1 MQLLSRDEVLQG
13 EKAKD
18 WRALTHGWGNGLLDT
33 SFLTQECGL
42 PEHLVFCLE
51 QAQKQKQPLAADA
64 FESLSFFGLCKGL
77 LLPMT
82 GLSADKASQTFG
94 FQCRDYN
101 AQEREEIL
109 RTFLHRHLGLTAR
122 QKWAVLLGDPFLGR
136 KSGIKRDSLMHLAAS
151 MNLQTRAT
159 ALELL
164 RQLGDVALLF
174 ARQASLLKSAPP
186 LTAAEVLHTLE
197 FLPAAGRIRKFS
209 LLRGLLE
216 RMGRLE
222 AYGLIR
228 LLQRRAVLEQRLEPR
243 KTAQWMAEQFACDPS
258 AVAHAF
264 ALTDEFHVLE
274 LLEKEGAA
282 GLDKVRMQPLVPFRP
297 ALAGGSCEEISRFP
311 VWVERKYDGIRLLLH
326 KSTDRFG
333 AMLCGAYTRNRIDYS
348 EHIPGLESSLRLLP
362 GRNWILDGEL
372 HARLLTAEGSRPAT
386 VYELSAALQ
395 GKQSLAL
402 RFAAFDLL
410 FYEGKDLSS
419 LPQAQRRACLSQA
432 FSQPWLAQL
441 PLPLEIAPGQLAHS
455 KEDLNRLY
463 QHFRSQGYEGIV
475 SKNPQGRYKMDQRDG
490 DWAKRKPEITLDL
503 VLLAAVHSV
512 STREQGPMFGSYVL
526 GMRDGTGFVEVGDV
540 AGLDR
545 MRDGE
550 IQQLIMRG
558 GLLTGRRVERP
569 SASGVR
575 PGLELMPA
583 IVVTVRFEGIIR
595 DQVSG
600 RLSLRD
606 PVLVVI
612 RADKAA
618 HEADSV
624 DLLEKLH
631 LRGRFN

>member
-1 MQLLSRDEVLQG
+1 LHG
-13 EKAKD
+13 EKALD
-18 WRALTHGWGNGLLDT
+18 WRDLSLGWGERLLDS
-33 SFLTQECGL
+33 SFLTLDCGL

-51 QAQKQKQPLAADA
+51 QAQRQGQFLAPDA
-64 FESLSFFGLCKGL
+64 FDSLSFFGLCKGL
-77 LLPMT
+77 LLPLS
-82 GLSADKASQTFG
+82 GLAGEKASQTFG
-94 FQCRDYN
+94 FQCRDHTP
-101 AQEREEIL
+101 QEREEIL
-109 RTFLHRHLGLTAR
+109 RSFLHRSLGLTAR
-122 QKWAVLLGDPFLGR
+122 QKWGVLLGDPFFGR
-136 KSGIKRDSLMHLAAS
+136 KPGVKRDSLMHLAAS
-151 MNLQTRAT
+151 MDLEPRVM
-159 ALELL
+159 ALEHL

-174 ARQASLLKSAPP
+174 AKKASSRKSEPP
-186 LTAAEVLHTLE
+186 LTAAEVLRTLE
-197 FLPAAGRIRKFS
+197 FLPAAGRVRKFS

-222 AYGLIR
+222 SFCFIR
-228 LLQRRAVLEQRLEPR
+228 LLQRRAVMEQRYETR
-243 KTAQWMAEQFACDPS
+243 KTAHLMAEQFGCEPS

-333 AMLCGAYTRNRIDYS
+333 AMLGGAYTRNRLDYS
-348 EHIPGLESSLRLLP
+348 ELIPGLEATLRLLP

-372 HARLLTAEGSRPAT
+372 HARLLTPEGSRPAT
-386 VYELSAALQ
+386 VYELTAALQ
-395 GKQSLAL
+395 GSQTLSL
-402 RFAAFDLL
+402 RYAAFDLL
-410 FYEGKDLSS
+410 YYEGRDFSA
-419 LPQAQRRACLSQA
+419 LPQSNRRAHLCQT
-432 FSQPWLAQL
+432 FGQPWLAQL
-441 PLPLEIAPGQLAHS
+441 PLALEVAPGQLAHS

-503 VLLAAVHSV
+503 VLLAAVHSI
-512 STREQGPMFGSYVL
+512 SSREKGPMFGSYVL
-526 GMRDGTGFVEVGDV
+526 GMRDGVGFVEVGDV

-545 MRDGE
+545 YRDGE
-550 IQQLIMRG
+550 IQNLIMRG
-558 GLLTGRRVERP
+558 GLLTGRTVQRA

-575 PGLELMPA
+575 PGLELLPA

-624 DLLEKLH
+624 DMLGKLH
-631 LRGRFN
+631 LRERFN